1 MTSAKLLKKYFWF
14 LRAFQS
20 GPITKEE
27 IDIRWYRSPIN
38 EEGVKRIARSSFYHL
53 KNEIEELFD
62 VRIKCNA
69 KKEFYIEDTAKES
82 DEFRQWLLSSLAID
96 TSLVDYEDMH
106 QRIMFEKIP
115 GGTQFLQPVVEAMQ
129 ANNKVIILYGSFKHE
144 PREIIFSPYAIRVYK
159 QRWYLIGESSDHP
172 GETRVYAFDRI
183 MQLST
188 TNAHFQVPKEFK
200 VDQFFANFYGVTVGE
215 ASDVQDIIVRIQK
228 KGVPYLRTL
237 PLHPSQREINTTDEY
252 SDFQFHLAPNF
263 EFCQEIL
270 SRGDEAEV
278 LAPQSLRDKF
288 AETIATL
295 NAQYNG

>member
-1 MTSAKLLKKYFWF
+1 MSTINNDYSSLFDSLYGTSSSQNVSSMNFLSDWASVKNGSMAKLSKAYYAKNSEK
-14 LRAFQS
+14 AEKADAS
-20 GPITKEE
+20 E
-27 IDIRWYRSPIN
+27 I
-38 EEGVKRIARSSFYHL
+38 K
-53 KNEIEELFD
+53 
-62 VRIKCNA
+62 
-69 KKEFYIEDTAKES
+69 
-82 DEFRQWLLSSLAID
+82 
-96 TSLVDYEDMH
+96 
-106 QRIMFEKIP
+106 
-115 GGTQFLQPVVEAMQ
+115 EAMQ

-237 PLHPSQREINTTDEY
+237 PLHSSQKEINTTEQY

-263 EFCQEIL
+263 EFCQELYSRANEVEIL
-270 SRGDEAEV
+270 S
-278 LAPQSLRDKF
+278 PQSLRDKF
-288 AETIATL
+288 ADTFAKL
-295 NAQYNG
+295 NAKYNS